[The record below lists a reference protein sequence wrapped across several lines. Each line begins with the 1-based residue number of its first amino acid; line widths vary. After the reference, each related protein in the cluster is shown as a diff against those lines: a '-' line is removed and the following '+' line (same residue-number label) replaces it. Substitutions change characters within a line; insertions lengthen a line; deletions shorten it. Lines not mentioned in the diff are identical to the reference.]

1 MFHIRNEEY
10 VPDYSYENQ
19 NILPEKLLSQFHTEV
34 FLGSIQMTLNMRKV
48 PDFEKQHNKAV
59 FHAFNAGLNV
69 YRPYY

>member
-1 MFHIRNEEY
+1 
-10 VPDYSYENQ
+10 
-19 NILPEKLLSQFHTEV
+19 
-34 FLGSIQMTLNMRKV
+34 MTLNMRKV